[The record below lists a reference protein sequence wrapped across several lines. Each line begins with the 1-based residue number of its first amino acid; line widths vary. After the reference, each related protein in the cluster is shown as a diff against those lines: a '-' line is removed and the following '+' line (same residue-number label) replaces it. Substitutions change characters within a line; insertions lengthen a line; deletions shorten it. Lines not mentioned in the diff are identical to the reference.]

1 MKINDGYKN
10 GSFYL
15 FKQTF
20 SNKSL
25 KVFLLK
31 GKSGQTYFTSFGNTY
46 INIME
51 ASNIP
56 SHF

>member
-1 MKINDGYKN
+1 MKINGGYKN

-51 ASNIP
+51 ASKIH
-56 SHF
+56 SYF

>member
-1 MKINDGYKN
+1 MKINDGYKI
-10 GSFYL
+10 GSFHL

-20 SNKSL
+20 SNKSF
-25 KVFLLK
+25 KAFLLK

-46 INIME
+46 INIIE

>member
-10 GSFYL
+10 DSFYL

-31 GKSGQTYFTSFGNTY
+31 GKSGQTYFTSFGNTF